1 MLNRDFIRVT
11 FYRFFTNIPVGYL
24 ALLTIID
31 PTIALLKS
39 GTALDLIRVYNL
51 DLNTNFALT
60 LIFSFVIGEVFCTIG
75 DIILGEIF
83 NLKLNERDSS
93 SNKSSN
99 YDLEHVDPFSGR
111 YEKISY
117 EDLCKF
123 RRDYCFEMS
132 EIFFSLSRMFMG
144 FALIIFFAICIANLS
159 IINSE
164 KQAERVD
171 FRDDKKIL
179 FSELH
184 YIKVF
189 QSEKNSNF
197 HEKKPL
203 PITKEVSGKNSDSS
217 NSLKKD
223 HHLIKIIVL
232 FQLALAIL
240 LILFFILKNLNLL
253 KAIIK
258 LPFKL
263 KIIIVIIVF
272 IAFILPVIFNWW
284 LINSVF
290 SELFILT
297 YLFLIFFFLLAIYYR
312 RGANIKLVTA
322 NKIGSEKI
330 LLIKR

>member
-1 MLNRDFIRVT
+1 MLNRDFIKVT

-31 PTIALLKS
+31 PIFALLKS
-39 GTALDLIRVYNL
+39 GTALDLIKVYNL
-51 DLNTNFALT
+51 DLNTNFALS
-60 LIFSFVIGEVFCTIG
+60 LISSFVIGEVFCTIG

-83 NLKLNERDSS
+83 NLKLKERDSS

-99 YDLEHVDPFSGR
+99 YDLEYVYPFSGQ

-189 QSEKNSNF
+189 QSEKNYIF

-203 PITKEVSGKNSDSS
+203 PITEEVSGKNSYSS
-217 NSLKKD
+217 NLNKED
-223 HHLIKIIVL
+223 HHFRKIMVL

-240 LILFFILKNLNLL
+240 LILFFTLKNLNLL
-253 KAIIK
+253 KAIIE
-258 LPFKL
+258 LPFK
-263 KIIIVIIVF
+263 IIIIVF
-272 IAFILPVIFNWW
+272 IAFILTVIFNWC
-284 LINSVF
+284 LINSAF
-290 SELFILT
+290 SELFILA
-297 YLFLIFFFLLAIYYR
+297 YLFLILFFLLAIYYR

-322 NKIGSEKI
+322 NKIGSEKDSTN
-330 LLIKR
+330 